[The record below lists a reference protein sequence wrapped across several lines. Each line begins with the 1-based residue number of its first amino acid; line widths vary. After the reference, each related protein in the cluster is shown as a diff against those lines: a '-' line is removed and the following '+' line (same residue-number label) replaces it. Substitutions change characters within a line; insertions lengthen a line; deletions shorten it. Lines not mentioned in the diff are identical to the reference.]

1 MMRKM
6 VLILAFAASW
16 GGITSLSAQ
25 TSFTWVGST
34 GGEWHNAVNWNPQGI
49 PGSDDTAII
58 NSGSVVIN
66 SEAEVSALS
75 FSGTLTINS
84 TLTPRNIFTWTSGNL
99 TGPGTLNIPGDAV
112 WNLST
117 AGGKNI
123 SGALTIN
130 QAGTANWSG
139 ATLAQS
145 SHTGVINNTGL
156 FDMQGDL
163 TLGTFNALGGEFN
176 NTGVLR
182 KSAGTGTGTISSSV
196 RLTNTGTIEVLAG
209 ALNIASGLF
218 NPEHTTL
225 HTGTIIVADTAELRF
240 GGGNHRLP
248 EGGLI
253 TGPGGG
259 PIQSGLTLN
268 AGLLTLD
275 APLNLQGAFTMA
287 SGTLVLNNDY
297 AFPTLSFAGTVVVNN
312 SLTITGA
319 LNWTSGNLTGPGTL
333 NIPGDALWNLSTAG
347 GKNISGALTINQAG
361 TVNWSGPQGA
371 TISQSSHTGAIN
383 NSGLFDMQG
392 DLTLGTFNAF
402 GGEFNNTGVLR
413 KSAGTGST
421 GGFIYSSVL
430 LTNTGTIEVLAGAL
444 NIASG
449 QFNAEHTT
457 LHTGTIIVADTA
469 ELRFGGGNHRL
480 PEGGLIT
487 GPGGGPI
494 QGRLTLNTGLLTL
507 DAPLNLLGPFA
518 LNNATLV
525 LNNDYTFPS
534 LSFGG
539 TVVVNNSL
547 TITEALNWTFGNLTG
562 PGTLNIP
569 GDALWNISSAGGT
582 IISGAL
588 TINQAGTVN
597 WSGPQG
603 ATISQSSHTGAIN
616 NSGLFDMQGDLT
628 LGTFNAF
635 GGEFNNTG
643 VLRKSAGTGSTGGF
657 IYSSVLLTNTGTI
670 EVLAGALNIASG
682 QFNAE
687 HTTLH
692 TGTIIVADT
701 AELRFG
707 GGNHRLPEGGLITGP
722 GGGPIQGRLTL
733 NTGLLTLDAPL
744 NLLGP
749 FALNN
754 ATLVLNNDYTFPSLS
769 FGGTVVVNNS
779 LTITEALNWT
789 FGNLTGPGTLNIP
802 GDALWNI
809 SSAGGT
815 IISGALTINQAGTVN
830 WSGPQGAT
838 ISQSSHTGAIN
849 NSGLFDMQGDLTL
862 GTFNAFG
869 GEFNNTGVLRKS
881 AGTGSTGGFIYSSV
895 LLTNTGTIEVL
906 AGALNIAS
914 GQFDASIEQLH
925 TGAFLIEEQNEL
937 RFTAGTH
944 RIGEAGVISGEGTLA
959 LTGGTFLNDGT
970 ISPGSSTGVLNVTGN
985 IPISST
991 SSVLLMDVAGT
1002 QPGSGYDQLLVTG
1015 AANLGGNLS
1024 VRLDDNFQPESSQ
1037 EFTVLRAGS
1046 VNNEFSNVQLTGN
1059 GSGIPVSATYTDTTV
1074 VVRFTPAELLP
1085 PVAVNDTAF
1094 TTGGTPVTINVLA
1107 NDSDPM
1113 GRPISITEVAQP
1125 GNGSTEIT
1133 QNNQIR
1139 YTPAAGFIGTDQFA
1153 YTISNDAGL
1162 TASAQVTVFVQESGT
1177 GETYTWVGGNGNW
1190 STASNWN
1197 PAGVP
1202 GINDEAIV
1210 SSGGV
1215 IIDTPQVV
1223 ARLSLTSVTIEI
1235 NSQLTVLSQFAW
1247 SGGTLAGS
1255 GTLALAS
1262 TLTGTISSINTKTIS
1277 GALVIGQAGTLTWSG
1292 GQIAQSAHTG
1302 AFNNSGLLD
1311 IQGDLTLGTFNAFGG
1326 TFNNTGTLRK
1336 SAGEGTAVL
1345 QTSVRL
1351 ANAGTI
1357 EALSGILSISS
1368 ISVAGSSTPAS
1379 SSCTPGHS
1387 ASASRA
1393 SCDSA
1398 AGTHRI
1404 TESGE
1409 ISGPGGV
1416 PFTGVFSQSGGT
1428 LTMDGQLLSGG
1439 QVNLSGG
1446 TFAVNATAATPNL
1459 GVAGSATL
1467 AANGSL
1473 TVTDTFAW
1481 SGGTLAGS
1489 GTLALASTLTGTIS
1503 SINTKTIS
1511 GALVIGQAGT
1521 LTWSGGQ
1528 IAQSA
1533 HTGAFNN
1540 SGLLD
1545 IQGDLTLGTFN
1556 AFGGTF
1562 NNTGTLRKSAGEG
1575 TAVLQTSVRLANA
1588 GTIEALSGI
1597 LSIGGGQFNTG
1608 IEQLHTGAFRIGE
1621 QGELRFAA
1629 GTHRI
1634 TESGEIS
1641 GPGGVPFTGVF
1652 SQSGGTLTMDGQL
1665 LSGGQV
1671 NLSGG
1676 TFAVNATAATP
1687 NLGVAGSATL
1697 AANGSLTVTDTF
1709 AWSGG
1714 TLAGSGTLALA
1725 STLTGTISSINTKTI
1740 SGALVIG
1747 QAGTL
1752 TWSGGQIAQS
1762 AHTGAFNNSGLLDIQ
1777 GDLTLGTFNAFGGT
1791 FNNTGTLRKSAGE
1804 GTAVLQTS
1812 VRLANAGTI
1821 EALSGILSIGG
1832 GQFNTGIE
1840 QLHTGAFR
1848 IGEQGELRFAAG
1860 THRITE
1866 SGEISGPGGVP
1877 FTGVFSQSGGTLT
1890 MDGQLLS
1897 GGQVNLSGGTF
1908 AVNATAA
1915 TPNLGVAGS
1924 ATLAANGSLTVTDTF
1939 AWSGGTLAGSGTLAL
1954 ASTLTGTISSINTK
1968 TISGALVIGQAGTL
1982 TWSGGQIA
1990 QSAHTGAFNNSGLLD
2005 IQGDLTLGTFNA
2017 FGGTFNNTGTL
2028 RKSAGEGTA
2037 VLQTSVR
2044 LANAGTIEA
2053 LSGILSIGGGQFNTG
2068 IEQLHTGAFRIGEQ
2082 GELRFAA
2089 GTHRITESGEI
2100 SGPGGVPFT
2109 GVFSQSGG
2117 TLTMDGQLLSG
2128 GQVNLSGGTFA
2139 VNATAATPNL
2149 GVAGSATLAANGSLT
2164 VTDTFAWS
2172 GGTLAGSGTLALAST
2187 LTGTISSIN
2196 TKTISGALVIGQAGT
2211 LTWSGGQIAQSAHT
2225 GAFNNSGLLDIQGD
2239 LTLGTFNAFGGTFNN
2254 TGTLRKSAGEGTAVL
2269 QTSVRLANAGT
2280 IEALSG
2286 ILSIGGG
2293 QFNTG
2298 IEQLHTG
2305 AFRIGEQGE
2314 LRFAA
2319 GTHRITGSGVI
2330 SGEGTLAL
2338 SGGTFLND
2346 GTISPGLPTGILNVT
2361 GNIPLTSSTSALQ
2374 IGLAGNEPGVNQDQL
2389 IVSGSAN
2396 LGGNLVIDLAN
2407 GFEPEAGQ
2415 DFTVLRAA
2423 SVNNEF
2429 SSVQLSGTDPN
2440 NSISALYTDTT
2451 VVVRFSAA
2459 EPVPPIAVNDS
2470 AFTLS
2475 GSPVNI
2481 SVLTNDS
2488 DPQGRQI
2495 TVTGVTQPENG
2506 TSEIIPGNLVR
2517 YTPVGEFTGTD
2528 QFEYTIAN
2536 TAGLT
2541 ATALVTVFV
2550 QEAGEGEVYTWVG
2563 GTGNWSV
2570 ASNWNPAGVPGIN
2583 DQAIINTGNVTS
2595 DSPLAVSR
2603 LTLNS
2608 TLIVNSILSVNDTFI
2623 WTNGTLSGSGSV
2635 SIPEDASWNMTA
2647 GSSRTL
2653 DGTLTINMN
2662 GTASLAA
2669 GFFGLATSAGIV
2681 FNNTGLFDLQSDLGF
2696 GTGGTGVFRMTLNN
2710 TGIFRKSAGE
2720 ATGSI
2725 SSTVRLN
2732 NPGTIEVL
2740 SGRLD
2745 INSGQFTPGDSLTY
2759 QGTFIVADEAALFFG
2774 GGIHTIGEQ
2783 AVISGPDGQ
2792 PSGGTVGVFANGGIG
2807 SPRLTLNGD
2816 IRVNGTISQTS
2827 GTLTIN
2833 PTGLITGN
2841 TTILLSSGTFINN
2854 GTLSPGDPLGI
2865 INVTGNLP
2873 FSSASSVLEVEL
2885 GGDEPGTSQ
2894 DQVIVSG
2901 SSGLNGTLS
2910 VLVTDGFVP
2919 EPGQEFVVLRAG
2931 AISGTFSSISHPDLG
2946 EDRIFLPVYTDSTV
2960 AVRFTGAEITR
2971 PIAIDDSVST
2981 PFNTAVSINVLA
2993 NDISPAGDPLSIIA
3007 VTQPANGTAGISG
3020 DSLITYTPASG
3031 FSGVDSFIYTIS
3043 SDRDE
3048 VDSARVTVTVLE
3060 QVIINNA
3067 PVAVNDTAS
3076 TVLNLPVL
3084 VDVLANDSDPDGDP
3098 VSVLGFENPTDE
3110 GGNVVLTGDDR
3121 LLYTPPTGFT
3131 GSDRFRYSITD
3142 GRGGA
3147 DTALVVIEVFPVRFE
3162 VVMTGA
3168 PGTRAMAIDED
3179 GAVAGNRVTA
3189 GTPVQGFYMAAG
3201 SEVFFN
3207 TGPFGSQIYGI
3218 AGGRMAG
3225 IVMVNDTSGTAHLF
3239 SPDGTADELGTLGGT
3254 FSLGYAVNAAGLV
3267 TGVSTDSLGRSRA
3280 FITDESGV
3288 MSVISSPGFQ
3298 FSTGYAVNRDGAVA
3312 GMVSN
3317 PGSAQRAWVSGQ
3329 VKAEPNSRAYSINTG
3344 GDAAGSL
3351 ENQGQL
3357 RAAYWTAAGETVIL
3371 PSGSEPFAEAYGI
3384 NDAGWIVGSAGP
3396 NPPGFTTQSSISA
3409 VPGGLPRSMVAPAES
3424 ITTIPEQ
3431 LRAVVWISE
3440 SLFDLN
3446 ELIDPTAGW
3455 TLLEAASINSSGQ
3468 IAGTGIHQGSL
3479 KAFVLSPVDEEPP
3492 LAIDFT
3498 EATAMGAE
3506 LIIDLGSL
3514 NGSGVRVVQVS
3525 RPDNGTVNITGE
3537 TTIRY
3542 IPASGY
3548 LGADRF
3554 RYTLSNG
3561 RSVSHGYITVAI
3573 ESVAEL
3579 PERMML
3585 GQNYP
3590 NPFNPGTI
3598 IPVNLP
3604 ETTDV
3609 RLEVFDLLG
3618 RFVLEVFNGTLEA
3631 GEHHLTVDAARLS
3644 SGTYIYRL
3652 SSTAGIQTRK
3662 MTLLK

>member
-1 MMRKM
+1 MDGNLLLGGQVNLSGGTMAVNTTASM
-6 VLILAFAASW
+6 PNLSVAGSATLAANA
-16 GGITSLSAQ
+16 TLTVTQA
-25 TSFTWVGST
+25 FTWTNGTLT
-34 GGEWHNAVNWNPQGI
+34 G
-49 PGSDDTAII
+49 
-58 NSGSVVIN
+58 
-66 SEAEVSALS
+66 
-75 FSGTLTINS
+75 SGTLNLAS
-84 TLTPRNIFTWTSGNL
+84 TLA
-99 TGPGTLNIPGDAV
+99 GT
-112 WNLST
+112 
-117 AGGKNI
+117 I
-123 SGALTIN
+123 SSVNTKTITGALVIN
-130 QAGTANWSG
+130 QAGTINW
-139 ATLAQS
+139 
-145 SHTGVINNTGL
+145 TG
-156 FDMQGDL
+156 
-163 TLGTFNALGGEFN
+163 
-176 NTGVLR
+176 
-182 KSAGTGTGTISSSV
+182 GTISQ
-196 RLTNTGTIEVLAG
+196 N
-209 ALNIASGLF
+209 
-218 NPEHTTL
+218 
-225 HTGTIIVADTAELRF
+225 
-240 GGGNHRLP
+240 
-248 EGGLI
+248 
-253 TGPGGG
+253 
-259 PIQSGLTLN
+259 
-268 AGLLTLD
+268 
-275 APLNLQGAFTMA
+275 
-287 SGTLVLNNDY
+287 
-297 AFPTLSFAGTVVVNN
+297 
-312 SLTITGA
+312 
-319 LNWTSGNLTGPGTL
+319 
-333 NIPGDALWNLSTAG
+333 
-347 GKNISGALTINQAG
+347 
-361 TVNWSGPQGA
+361 
-371 TISQSSHTGAIN
+371 SHTGAIN
-383 NSGLFDMQG
+383 NTGLF
-392 DLTLGTFNAF
+392 
-402 GGEFNNTGVLR
+402 
-413 KSAGTGST
+413 
-421 GGFIYSSVL
+421 
-430 LTNTGTIEVLAGAL
+430 
-444 NIASG
+444 
-449 QFNAEHTT
+449 
-457 LHTGTIIVADTA
+457 
-469 ELRFGGGNHRL
+469 
-480 PEGGLIT
+480 
-487 GPGGGPI
+487 
-494 QGRLTLNTGLLTL
+494 
-507 DAPLNLLGPFA
+507 
-518 LNNATLV
+518 
-525 LNNDYTFPS
+525 
-534 LSFGG
+534 
-539 TVVVNNSL
+539 
-547 TITEALNWTFGNLTG
+547 
-562 PGTLNIP
+562 
-569 GDALWNISSAGGT
+569 
-582 IISGAL
+582 
-588 TINQAGTVN
+588 
-597 WSGPQG
+597 
-603 ATISQSSHTGAIN
+603 
-616 NSGLFDMQGDLT
+616 
-628 LGTFNAF
+628 
-635 GGEFNNTG
+635 
-643 VLRKSAGTGSTGGF
+643 
-657 IYSSVLLTNTGTI
+657 
-670 EVLAGALNIASG
+670 
-682 QFNAE
+682 
-687 HTTLH
+687 
-692 TGTIIVADT
+692 
-701 AELRFG
+701 
-707 GGNHRLPEGGLITGP
+707 
-722 GGGPIQGRLTL
+722 
-733 NTGLLTLDAPL
+733 
-744 NLLGP
+744 
-749 FALNN
+749 
-754 ATLVLNNDYTFPSLS
+754 
-769 FGGTVVVNNS
+769 
-779 LTITEALNWT
+779 
-789 FGNLTGPGTLNIP
+789 
-802 GDALWNI
+802 
-809 SSAGGT
+809 
-815 IISGALTINQAGTVN
+815 
-830 WSGPQGAT
+830 
-838 ISQSSHTGAIN
+838 
-849 NSGLFDMQGDLTL
+849 
-862 GTFNAFG
+862 
-869 GEFNNTGVLRKS
+869 
-881 AGTGSTGGFIYSSV
+881 
-895 LLTNTGTIEVL
+895 
-906 AGALNIAS
+906 
-914 GQFDASIEQLH
+914 
-925 TGAFLIEEQNEL
+925 
-937 RFTAGTH
+937 
-944 RIGEAGVISGEGTLA
+944 
-959 LTGGTFLNDGT
+959 
-970 ISPGSSTGVLNVTGN
+970 
-985 IPISST
+985 
-991 SSVLLMDVAGT
+991 
-1002 QPGSGYDQLLVTG
+1002 
-1015 AANLGGNLS
+1015 
-1024 VRLDDNFQPESSQ
+1024 
-1037 EFTVLRAGS
+1037 
-1046 VNNEFSNVQLTGN
+1046 
-1059 GSGIPVSATYTDTTV
+1059 
-1074 VVRFTPAELLP
+1074 
-1085 PVAVNDTAF
+1085 
-1094 TTGGTPVTINVLA
+1094 
-1107 NDSDPM
+1107 
-1113 GRPISITEVAQP
+1113 
-1125 GNGSTEIT
+1125 
-1133 QNNQIR
+1133 
-1139 YTPAAGFIGTDQFA
+1139 
-1153 YTISNDAGL
+1153 
-1162 TASAQVTVFVQESGT
+1162 
-1177 GETYTWVGGNGNW
+1177 
-1190 STASNWN
+1190 
-1197 PAGVP
+1197 
-1202 GINDEAIV
+1202 
-1210 SSGGV
+1210 
-1215 IIDTPQVV
+1215 
-1223 ARLSLTSVTIEI
+1223 
-1235 NSQLTVLSQFAW
+1235 
-1247 SGGTLAGS
+1247 
-1255 GTLALAS
+1255 
-1262 TLTGTISSINTKTIS
+1262 
-1277 GALVIGQAGTLTWSG
+1277 
-1292 GQIAQSAHTG
+1292 
-1302 AFNNSGLLD
+1302 D

-1326 TFNNTGTLRK
+1326 SFNNTGTLRK

-1345 QTSVRL
+1345 QSSVQL

-1357 EALSGILSISS
+1357 EAL
-1368 ISVAGSSTPAS
+1368 
-1379 SSCTPGHS
+1379 
-1387 ASASRA
+1387 
-1393 SCDSA
+1393 
-1398 AGTHRI
+1398 
-1404 TESGE
+1404 
-1409 ISGPGGV
+1409 
-1416 PFTGVFSQSGGT
+1416 
-1428 LTMDGQLLSGG
+1428 
-1439 QVNLSGG
+1439 
-1446 TFAVNATAATPNL
+1446 
-1459 GVAGSATL
+1459 
-1467 AANGSL
+1467 
-1473 TVTDTFAW
+1473 
-1481 SGGTLAGS
+1481 
-1489 GTLALASTLTGTIS
+1489 
-1503 SINTKTIS
+1503 
-1511 GALVIGQAGT
+1511 AGT
-1521 LTWSGGQ
+1521 L
-1528 IAQSA
+1528 I
-1533 HTGAFNN
+1533 
-1540 SGLLD
+1540 
-1545 IQGDLTLGTFN
+1545 IQG
-1556 AFGGTF
+1556 
-1562 NNTGTLRKSAGEG
+1562 
-1575 TAVLQTSVRLANA
+1575 
-1588 GTIEALSGI
+1588 GI
-1597 LSIGGGQFNTG
+1597 FNTG

-1621 QGELRFAA
+1621 QGELRFGG

-1634 TESGEIS
+1634 GESGTIS
-1641 GPGGVPFTGVF
+1641 GPAGGPAPGIY
-1652 SQSGGTLTMDGQL
+1652 SQTGGTLTMDGNL
-1665 LSGGQV
+1665 LLGGQV

-1676 TFAVNATAATP
+1676 TMAVNTTASMP
-1687 NLGVAGSATL
+1687 NLSVAGSATL
-1697 AANGSLTVTDTF
+1697 AANATLTVTQAFT
-1709 AWSGG
+1709 WTNG
-1714 TLAGSGTLALA
+1714 TLTGSGTLNLA
-1725 STLTGTISSINTKTI
+1725 STLAGTISSANTKTI
-1740 SGALVIG
+1740 TGALVIN
-1747 QAGTL
+1747 QAGTINW
-1752 TWSGGQIAQS
+1752 TGGTISQNS
-1762 AHTGAFNNSGLLDIQ
+1762 HTGAINNTGLFDIQ
-1777 GDLTLGTFNAFGGT
+1777 GDLTLGTFNAFGGSFNNT
-1791 FNNTGTLRKSAGE
+1791 GTLRKSAGEGTGLIEASIRLANTGIVEVLAGTLIIRGGIFNTGIEQLHTGAFRIGAQGELQFGGGTHRIGESGTISGPAGGSAQGIYSQTGGTLIIDGDLLVGGQVNLSGGTMAVNTTASMPNLSVAGSATLAANATLTVTQAFTWTNGTLTGSGTLNLASTLAGTISSANTKTITGALVINQAGTINWTGGTISQNSHTGAINNTGLFDIQGDLTLGTFNAFGGSFNNTGTLRKSAGEGTGLIEASIRLANTGIVEVLAGTLIIRGGIFNTGIEQLHTGAFRIGALGELQFGGGTHRIGESGTISGPAGGSAQGIYSQTGGTLIIDGDLLVGGQVNLSGGTLIVNATLTVTQAFTWTNGTLTGSGTLTLASTLAGTISSANTKTITGALVINQAGTINWTGGTISQNSHTGAINNTGLFDIQGDLTLGTFNAFGGSFNNTGTLRKSAGE
-1804 GTAVLQTS
+1804 GTAVLQSS
-1812 VRLANAGTI
+1812 VQLANAGTI
-1821 EALSGILSIGG
+1821 EALAGTLIIQGGI
-1832 GQFNTGIE
+1832 FNTGIE

-1848 IGEQGELRFAAG
+1848 IGEQGELRFGGG
-1860 THRITE
+1860 THRIGE
-1866 SGEISGPGGVP
+1866 SGTISGPAGGP
-1877 FTGVFSQSGGTLT
+1877 APGIYSQTGGTLT
-1890 MDGQLLS
+1890 MDGNLLL
-1897 GGQVNLSGGTF
+1897 GGQVNLSGGTM
-1908 AVNATAA
+1908 AVNTLASM
-1915 TPNLGVAGS
+1915 PNLSVAGS
-1924 ATLAANGSLTVTDTF
+1924 ATLAANATLTVTQAFT
-1939 AWSGGTLAGSGTLAL
+1939 WTNGTLTGSGTLNL
-1954 ASTLTGTISSINTK
+1954 ASTLAGTISSANTK
-1968 TISGALVIGQAGTL
+1968 TITGALVINQAGTINW
-1982 TWSGGQIA
+1982 TGGTISQN
-1990 QSAHTGAFNNSGLLD
+1990 SHTGAINNTGLFD

-2017 FGGTFNNTGTL
+2017 FGGSFNNTGTL

-2037 VLQTSVR
+2037 VLQSSVQ

-2053 LSGILSIGGGQFNTG
+2053 LAGTLIIQGGIFNTG

-2082 GELRFAA
+2082 GELRF
-2089 GTHRITESGEI
+2089 
-2100 SGPGGVPFT
+2100 GG
-2109 GVFSQSGG
+2109 
-2117 TLTMDGQLLSG
+2117 
-2128 GQVNLSGGTFA
+2128 
-2139 VNATAATPNL
+2139 
-2149 GVAGSATLAANGSLT
+2149 
-2164 VTDTFAWS
+2164 
-2172 GGTLAGSGTLALAST
+2172 
-2187 LTGTISSIN
+2187 
-2196 TKTISGALVIGQAGT
+2196 
-2211 LTWSGGQIAQSAHT
+2211 
-2225 GAFNNSGLLDIQGD
+2225 
-2239 LTLGTFNAFGGTFNN
+2239 
-2254 TGTLRKSAGEGTAVL
+2254 
-2269 QTSVRLANAGT
+2269 
-2280 IEALSG
+2280 
-2286 ILSIGGG
+2286 
-2293 QFNTG
+2293 
-2298 IEQLHTG
+2298 
-2305 AFRIGEQGE
+2305 
-2314 LRFAA
+2314 

-2338 SGGTFLND
+2338 TGGTFLND

-2361 GNIPLTSSTSALQ
+2361 GNIPLNSSTSALQ

-2396 LGGNLVIDLAN
+2396 LGGNLVIDLED

-2459 EPVPPIAVNDS
+2459 EPVPPIAVNDT

-2608 TLIVNSILSVNDTFI
+2608 TLIVNSILSVNDTFT

-2635 SIPEDASWNMTA
+2635 NIPEDATWNLTA

-2720 ATGSI
+2720 GIGSISSTVRLNNPGTIEVLSGRLDINSGQFTPGDSLTYQGTFIVADEAALFFGGGIHTIGEQAVFSGPDGQPSGGTVGVFANGGIGSPRLTLNGDISLDGLLSIANGTIRLNRSYSFPAVTQTSGTLTVNNELTITNTFTWTNGTLSGSGSVNIPEDATWNLTAGSSRTLDGTLTINMNGTASLAAGFFGLATSAGIVFNNTGLFDLQSDLGFGTGGTGVFRMTLNNTGIFRKSAGEGIGSISSTVRLNNPGTIEVLSGRLDINSGQFTPGDSLTYQGTFIVADEAALFFGGGIHTIGEQAVFSGPDGQPSGGTVGVFANGGIGSPRLTLNGDISLDGLLSIANGTIRLNRSYSFPAVTQTSGTLTVNNELTITNTFTWTNGTLSGSGSVNIPEDATWNLTAGSSRTLDGTLTINMNGTASLAAGFFGLATSAGIVFNNTGLFDLQSDLGFGTGGTGVFRMTLNNTGIFRKSAGEGIGSI

-2827 GTLTIN
+2827 GTLTIH

-2873 FSSASSVLEVEL
+2873 FSSASAVLEVEL
-2885 GGDEPGTSQ
+2885 GGNEPGTSQ

-2971 PIAIDDSVST
+2971 PIAINDSVST

-3043 SDRDE
+3043 SDREE

-3131 GSDRFRYSITD
+3131 GSDSFRYSITD

-3201 SEVFFN
+3201 NEVFFN

-3225 IVMVNDTSGTAHLF
+3225 IVMLNDTSGTAHLF
-3239 SPDGTADELGTLGGT
+3239 SPDGTANELGTLGGT
-3254 FSLGYAVNAAGLV
+3254 FSLGYAVNTTGLV

-3317 PGSAQRAWVSGQ
+3317 PGNAQRAWVSGQ

-3357 RAAYWTAAGETVIL
+3357 RAAYWTTAGETVIL

-3446 ELIDPTAGW
+3446 ELIDPTSGW
-3455 TLLEAASINSSGQ
+3455 TLLEAAAINSSGQ

-3492 LAIDFT
+3492 LAIDFA
-3498 EATAMGAE
+3498 EATAMGTE

-3590 NPFNPGTI
+3590 NPFNPGTV
-3598 IPVNLP
+3598 IPVSLP

-3618 RFVLEVFNGTLEA
+3618 RFVLDVFNGTLEA